1 MTIAVTGASG
11 QLGRLALNALK
22 TRTAGD
28 EVVALVRTPGKIDD
42 VGVAERTFD
51 YDDAAALAPAL
62 ADVDTLVFVS
72 SSEIGKRVAQHRHV
86 IEAARDAG
94 VGRIIYTSVLH
105 ANTSPLSVATEHI
118 PTEAA
123 IRASGLAY
131 TILRNGWYTENYM
144 GSVAPALAN
153 GAWIGSSGVGR
164 ISAASRADYA
174 EALAVVATAD
184 GRDGA
189 VYELAGDD
197 AFTLADLAAELSHQ
211 TGRDIPYCDLPEAD
225 YAAALKVAGVPEPF
239 ARTLAGWEV
248 DASHGALFDQ
258 GRQLSAL
265 IGRPTTPLSATIAA
279 ALSRNA
285 GR

>member
-11 QLGRLALNALK
+11 QLGRLALHALK

-28 EVVALVRTPGKIDD
+28 EIIALVRTPGRITDAK
-42 VGVAERTFD
+42 VSERAFD
-51 YDDAAALAPAL
+51 YDNATTLATALAG
-62 ADVDTLVFVS
+62 VDTLAFIS
-72 SSEIGKRVAQHRHV
+72 SSEIGKRVAQHRNV

-94 VGRIIYTSVLH
+94 VERIVYTSVLH
-105 ANTSPLSVATEHI
+105 ADTSPLSVATEHV

-123 IRASGLAY
+123 IRASGLPY

-153 GAWIGSSGVGR
+153 DAWIGSSGAGR

-184 GRDGA
+184 GHNGA

-197 AFTLADLAAELSHQ
+197 AFTLADLAAELSRQ
-211 TGRDIPYCDLPEAD
+211 IGRDIPYRDLPEAE
-225 YAAALKVAGVPEPF
+225 YAAALTAAGVPGPF

-248 DASHGALFDQ
+248 DASHDALFDQ
-258 GRQLSAL
+258 GRQLSSL
-265 IGRPTTPLSATIAA
+265 IGRPTTPLSATVAA
-279 ALSRNA
+279 ALSQNA